1 MDLLVR
7 ILAECWFMLAAM
19 APYLLLG
26 FLVAGLLSAFVKPSF
41 VEEHLGRPG
50 LKQVAKA
57 SMLGV
62 PLPLCSCGVIP
73 VAASLRRHGAS
84 QGATVSFLTSTPQ
97 TGVDSIMVTWGL
109 LGPLFTL
116 FRVVISF
123 VSGLVCGG
131 AVDALAREG
140 EDEEPAPPAC
150 PCCAETHGGRIRHAL
165 AYGFLTLP
173 RDIGRAL
180 LVGIVISGLLSV
192 AIPPDALHSSLRGGP
207 LAMLAAMAIGIPMY
221 VCSTGSVPIA
231 VAMLK
236 MGVSPGAAL
245 VFLITGPATNA
256 ATFTTLW
263 KVLGRRATVV
273 YLASIALCALVA
285 GILMDRLLPVADI
298 EEHIHGHAAL
308 SPFQHL
314 VGVALLGLL
323 VVARYARPGGAGE
336 DEAEKPDLLFAIE
349 GMRCSRC
356 VEAVTN
362 ALRSCAGVEDA
373 KVDLKGKTASVFGRN
388 MEQAELVREVE
399 ALGFGVRSEEQ
410 QAEG

>member
-1 MDLLVR
+1 MDLALN
-7 ILAECWFMLAAM
+7 ILHECWFMLAAM

-26 FLVAGLLSAFVKPSF
+26 FLVAGLLSAFVKPAF
-41 VEEHLGRPG
+41 VEEHLGKAG

-57 SMLGV
+57 SLLGV

-97 TGVDSIMVTWGL
+97 TGVDSIMVTYGL
-109 LGPLFTL
+109 LGPVFTM
-116 FRVVISF
+116 FRVVIAF
-123 VSGLVCGG
+123 VSGLICGG
-131 AVDALAREG
+131 AVDALARKEEEG
-140 EDEEPAPPAC
+140 EAEPPAC
-150 PCCAETHGGRIRHAL
+150 PCGAETHGGRIRHAL

-173 RDIGRAL
+173 RDIGKAL

-192 AIPPDALHSSLRGGP
+192 AVPPDALHSSLRGGP

-263 KVLGRRATVV
+263 RVLGRRSTLV
-273 YLASIALCALVA
+273 YLASIAGCALAA
-285 GILMDRLLPVADI
+285 GVLMDRLLPVTEI
-298 EEHIHGHAAL
+298 EEHIHGQGAL
-308 SPFQHL
+308 SPGQHL
-314 VGVALLGLL
+314 MGVLLLGLL
-323 VVARYARPGGAGE
+323 IGSRMVWPGGAGASGE
-336 DEAEKPDLLFAIE
+336 REPQVVLAIE

-356 VEAVTN
+356 VEAVTHV
-362 ALRSCAGVEDA
+362 LLECDGVEVA
-373 KVDLKGKTASVFGRN
+373 EVDLKAKSAKVYGSDPDPAALLQSLETLGYRGR
-388 MEQAELVREVE
+388 QLRQ
-399 ALGFGVRSEEQ
+399 GDGP
-410 QAEG
+410 